1 MIYLDSAATTKPC
14 EQAADAILS
23 AMQNSFGNA
32 SSLHGMGIRSEKIIA
47 SAKKTLLAKLGEGD
61 IIFTSGA
68 TESNNTALLGA
79 AETYKRP
86 PSRTS

>member
-47 SAKKTLLAKLGEGD
+47 TAKKTQIGRAHV
-61 IIFTSGA
+61 
-68 TESNNTALLGA
+68 
-79 AETYKRP
+79 
-86 PSRTS
+86 

>member
-23 AMQNSFGNA
+23 AMKNSFGNA

-47 SAKKTLLAKLGEGD
+47 SARV
-61 IIFTSGA
+61 S
-68 TESNNTALLGA
+68 
-79 AETYKRP
+79 
-86 PSRTS
+86 SRSQP